1 MCLCCSKGG
10 VADLAEWCD
19 CGSTGVE
26 EGSYRS
32 AVIKGRVVGGA
43 GCSLLFSETIKRTV
57 ISPGCLCF
65 LCFSLT
71 EIHSKI
77 ERACSALSFLS

>member
-19 CGSTGVE
+19 CGSTGVS

-32 AVIKGRVVGGA
+32 AVIKGVGVVGGA

-57 ISPGCLCF
+57 ISPGCLF
-65 LCFSLT
+65 LFLSK
-71 EIHSKI
+71 EILSKI
-77 ERACSALSFLS
+77 E

>member
-32 AVIKGRVVGGA
+32 AVIKGRGSGR
-43 GCSLLFSETIKRTV
+43 SWL
-57 ISPGCLCF
+57 
-65 LCFSLT
+65 
-71 EIHSKI
+71 
-77 ERACSALSFLS
+77 